1 MSLTDSTLRGRVV
14 GTYLCLP
21 PDDLISTPQ
30 KSLTLAFG
38 GAEGDRHFGLTHRSD
53 GRTPHYPRDTE
64 IRNTRQISIVSVE
77 ELAEVASAMGIPRLC
92 AEWLGANLLL
102 EGIPAFSLLPPS
114 TRLLFSS
121 GAALVIDLTNGPC
134 TIVGAV
140 IQEMNPDV
148 PDLTTAF
155 PKAALYKRGVVAWV
169 ERPGL
174 VSPGDEVRVLRPV
187 QPSYSFA

>member
-14 GTYLCLP
+14 GAYLSLP

-30 KSLTLAFG
+30 RGLTLALG
-38 GAEGDRHFGLTHRSD
+38 GAEGDRHFGLTRRS
-53 GRTPHYPRDTE
+53 GNRTPHYPRATE
-64 IRNTRQISIVSVE
+64 IRNTRQLSLVTVE
-77 ELAEVASAMGIPRLC
+77 ELAEVAGALGIPELR

-134 TIVGAV
+134 TIVGAA
-140 IQEMNPDV
+140 IQELNPDV
-148 PDLTTAF
+148 PGLTTAF

-169 ERPGL
+169 ERPGP
-174 VSPGDEVRVLRPV
+174 VAPGDEVRVLTPA
-187 QPSYSFA
+187 QPPHSFA